1 MTTAIDD
8 SPEGAGPEIWAA
20 VDEYLAGV
28 LGADDP
34 ALRAALDSSEQEG
47 LPAIQ
52 VSPLQGKLLMLLGQ
66 MVGARSVL
74 EVGTL
79 GGYST
84 IWLARAV
91 GEGGRIITLEI
102 DPHHARVAR
111 ANLERAGVGD
121 RVELRVG
128 PAAESL
134 RALIAEDAGPFDLV
148 FLDADKPSNPE
159 YLRLAL
165 RLSRPGTVIIG
176 DNVVRSGGILDPE
189 SDDPSIQGT
198 RRFHELLAA
207 DPRLD
212 ATVVQTVGS
221 KGYDGFALALVRRPP
236 AP

>member
-1 MTTAIDD
+1 MTTDD
-8 SPEGAGPEIWAA
+8 TANSAGPETWAA
-20 VDEYLAGV
+20 VDEYLAGLLEV
-28 LGADDP
+28 EDP
-34 ALRAALDSSEQEG
+34 ALRAALADSEREG

-52 VSPLQGKLLMLLGQ
+52 VSALQGKLLMLLGR

-91 GEGGRIITLEI
+91 GEGGRVITLEI
-102 DPHHARVAR
+102 DPHHARVAS
-111 ANLERAGVGD
+111 ANLERAGVSD
-121 RVELRVG
+121 RVEQRVG
-128 PAAESL
+128 PAADGL
-134 RALIAEDAGPFDLV
+134 HALIAEDAGPFDLV

-159 YLRLAL
+159 YLQLAL
-165 RLSRPGTVIIG
+165 QLSRPGSVIIG
-176 DNVVRSGGILDPE
+176 DNVVRKGGILQPD

-221 KGYDGFALALVRRPP
+221 KGYDGFALAVVRSSSG
-236 AP
+236 A